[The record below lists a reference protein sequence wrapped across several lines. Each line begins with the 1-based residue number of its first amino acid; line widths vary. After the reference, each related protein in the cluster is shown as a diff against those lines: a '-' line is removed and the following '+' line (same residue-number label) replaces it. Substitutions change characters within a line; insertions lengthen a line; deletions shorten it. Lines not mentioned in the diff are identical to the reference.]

1 MRLSSLVSEPP
12 SRERDPELRTDSG
25 SGVTVPDDALACG
38 PMAAKKKR
46 NRKYKHVVRRRGGYL
61 QEGQIIW
68 DALGW
73 DALIDVAGPQTG
85 GGARVTRVGPF
96 RPIAGHY

>member
-38 PMAAKKKR
+38 PMAAKKTQSQ
-46 NRKYKHVVRRRGGYL
+46 L
-61 QEGQIIW
+61 
-68 DALGW
+68 
-73 DALIDVAGPQTG
+73 
-85 GGARVTRVGPF
+85 
-96 RPIAGHY
+96 

>member
-38 PMAAKKKR
+38 PMAEKKT
-46 NRKYKHVVRRRGGYL
+46 
-61 QEGQIIW
+61 QSQI
-68 DALGW
+68 
-73 DALIDVAGPQTG
+73 
-85 GGARVTRVGPF
+85 
-96 RPIAGHY
+96 